1 MKKIVLEY
9 DEGSGE
15 IKDAVGVVACYFAGL
30 VGFEEGEQKPQT
42 QSKISEIV
50 NLKTSGFTAQEII
63 ELKQGGM
70 I

>member
-15 IKDAVGVVACYFAGL
+15 IKDAVGVVAGFYVGL
-30 VGFEEGEQKPQT
+30 VGFEEDAQKPQT
-42 QSKISEIV
+42 QSKVSEIV